1 MKHHYF
7 RRSFL
12 SGERPRDSDHGRCDY
27 LSTELE
33 QSHLTHTA
41 FCVKLCTRIP
51 STARILGWMAR
62 LALKTAKKHCLP
74 QDLGKRPGRTL
85 AGGGKNAQGRKN
97 ATHYPLYIHHF
108 ILFGKFERWGE
119 RISLVGKIGKSVASR
134 QFSRGFLP
142 VVPISRRRR
151 DADFFLLIILGSR
164 ARTMWLRNWL
174 IGVVLASWALFSS
187 AAAQQPIHWQWSLE
201 SAKQVAGQTNRLV
214 LVHFWADWCSPCKR
228 MEQDVF
234 SRPDVAAA
242 LEADYVA
249 VKLHKDHFPAT
260 AKEYGVTGIPADV
273 ILTPQGQVVER
284 FQGYADAS
292 QYVGRLNRVAAN
304 YRMQSGRIYAQ
315 IPSQP
320 AAGAGPAMPG
330 VSGGPYG
337 AAGYQ
342 PAQGAQAFANNHAV
356 NPQGRFP
363 QVGAVAANPPYAG
376 MPSAV
381 QVDPTL
387 SPYGKILPRRRR
399 CRRYSSMPPAQ
410 GRRVAAMNR
419 PYGGLIGR
427 PSGPSIPAQIQC
439 RPRGPNRPER
449 ALPRLKPC
457 RRGRQRTGYPMGGTV
472 GADASPS
479 PVVEVPAGNPPLA
492 LDGYCPVLLTEKE
505 RWVRGNVKWG
515 VRHEG
520 RTYLFAGPEEQGRF
534 YAEPDRFAPVL
545 GGDDVVLMVE
555 QGQHVLG
562 RREHGGWF
570 QNRVYLFASEASFQ
584 KFFADP
590 HRYANAVAQRNGS
603 VASRPGARLPVG
615 GTESVTPW
623 TAPNPAGAVATPY
636 YR

>member
-1 MKHHYF
+1 
-7 RRSFL
+7 
-12 SGERPRDSDHGRCDY
+12 
-27 LSTELE
+27 
-33 QSHLTHTA
+33 
-41 FCVKLCTRIP
+41 
-51 STARILGWMAR
+51 
-62 LALKTAKKHCLP
+62 
-74 QDLGKRPGRTL
+74 
-85 AGGGKNAQGRKN
+85 
-97 ATHYPLYIHHF
+97 
-108 ILFGKFERWGE
+108 
-119 RISLVGKIGKSVASR
+119 
-134 QFSRGFLP
+134 
-142 VVPISRRRR
+142 
-151 DADFFLLIILGSR
+151 
-164 ARTMWLRNWL
+164 MWLRNWL
-174 IGVVLASWALFSS
+174 IGVALASWALFSS

-330 VSGGPYG
+330 VSGVPYG

-381 QVDPTL
+381 QVDSTL
-387 SPYGKILPRRRR
+387 SPYGQNSVPTQEMSAVQQGMPAAQATPVLP
-399 CRRYSSMPPAQ
+399 PL
-410 GRRVAAMNR
+410 NR
-419 PYGGLIGR
+419 PYGGLIGQ
-427 PSGPSIPAQIQC
+427 PSGPSIPAQDSVSS
-439 RPRGPNRPER
+439 
-449 ALPRLKPC
+449 
-457 RRGRQRTGYPMGGTV
+457 QRSQPPLTQSAPPAQAVPSWQATPSGYPPLGGAV

-623 TAPNPAGAVATPY
+623 TAPNPAGAPAAPY